1 MPKEKANKLLHQLR
15 TEIEQ
20 QASLPDSD
28 KQRMGKL
35 VEDIEQGLNED
46 NISDE
51 LNNKLADTVTE
62 FEATH
67 PRLTAIINDIMI
79 TLSNMGI

>member
-20 QASLPDSD
+20 QASLPDND

-35 VEDIEQGLNED
+35 VQDIEQGLNED
-46 NISDE
+46 KISEE
-51 LNNKLADTVTE
+51 LNSKLADTVTE
-62 FEATH
+62 FEATY
-67 PRLTAIINDIMI
+67 PRLTAIINDIMV

>member
-20 QASLPDSD
+20 QASLPDND

-35 VEDIEQGLNED
+35 VQDIEQGLNED
-46 NISDE
+46 KISEE
-51 LNNKLADTVTE
+51 LNSKLADTVTE

-67 PRLTAIINDIMI
+67 PRLTAIINDIMV